1 MRLDVGVLRA
11 WAVGLAAVTA
21 LAFAGCGGDDTKTVT
36 VGATGGGGEQ
46 ASQSTPDDSGSDSAG
61 ESVDTGD
68 VLARKTV
75 RGVGSKD
82 GTVDLAI
89 TGLKVEDR
97 LMRLTVAFSPKYPS
111 VTPGE
116 TISLYDMNGKSP
128 LYVTLVDPVN
138 LKRYIVVKDSSGSD
152 LAADEVST
160 DTPSGGTVS
169 ATYTFAAPP
178 AGVAKIDVQ
187 VGEWP
192 TFSDVE
198 IQR

>member
-1 MRLDVGVLRA
+1 MRPDSLKLRR
-11 WAVGLAAVTA
+11 WTIGLAAVAA
-21 LAFAGCGGDDTKTVT
+21 LALAGCGGDDAKTVT
-36 VGATGGGGEQ
+36 VGASGGGTSQASADEGDSDGGGG
-46 ASQSTPDDSGSDSAG
+46 
-61 ESVDTGD
+61 SVDTSD
-68 VLARKTV
+68 ALATKTV

-82 GTVDLAI
+82 GTVEIAI
-89 TGLKVEDR
+89 VGLKVEDR
-97 LMRLTVAFSPKYPS
+97 LMRLTLAFSPKYPS

-116 TISLYDMNGKSP
+116 TISLYDMNGNSP

-152 LAADEVST
+152 LAADNVST

-169 ATYTFAAPP
+169 ASYTFAAPP
-178 AGVAKIDVQ
+178 ADVDKIDVT

-192 TFSDVE
+192 TFSDVA